1 MATTR
6 MMRNCLLAATAML
19 ALVEAPAF
27 AGPLEDNFQTP
38 PMEARPRF
46 RWWWPGDAVTD
57 EELRREVKLMADTG
71 FAGAEIQ
78 SFAPNFVTLTPA
90 EKANVDQYAEPS
102 FFAHVRAA
110 AEAAKASGMTLD
122 YTLGSSW
129 PSGGGFAIPPELA
142 FTELAM
148 ARTEVKGGEAGP
160 IKLNIPKRTR
170 RLGALNSLDYRTRD
184 PKVADWGK
192 RMDARARSV
201 AVIALKGQ
209 APALK
214 PLSPGALG
222 MTLTPWQ
229 DVITAGTLDPSTS
242 ISLTDKLREDGT
254 LDWTPPPGE
263 WQVFVFRQYA
273 ADVGVLGAAGQGP
286 QLILDHMNPRAFA
299 AHAARVGDPLGNSP
313 AGIRSTFVDSLEL
326 MQDIQ
331 WGPELLKEFKKRR
344 GYDLTPYLPFVVQPG
359 WMQAWSEHWSP
370 PYFDT
375 ANGDLAERVRTDY
388 RRTVSDM
395 MIEGFIQPFV
405 AWNHAHGLKA
415 KFQAHGGAF
424 DTIRGYGLVDIP
436 ETEDLP
442 GAGDPLFMRM
452 ARSGAHLYGRPIV
465 SAESLAWGNRPY
477 DVTPDEMRRRVDAF
491 MSGGVNSMIL
501 HGYNYRFHAEDWP
514 GWHAFQPSPF
524 AGGFS
529 GVLNETNPVWP
540 AMKPLAAYIGRL
552 QAVMQAGEA
561 VVPVAYFYGRYGYY
575 VGIEDEGAG
584 KQAAEKAFLAGGYD
598 FDRINP
604 DSIAHARVE
613 GKQLVSQG
621 GQRYPVLVLP
631 PIDGIQAETA
641 EAIARFAKAGL
652 PVFFTDHAPN
662 RDEGLAQARQRDARV
677 KKAVAA
683 ALKAGAKII
692 PAAGVTDALRAAAIP
707 ANLRFTGEPADLV
720 FVQRRVDGRT
730 VTFVYNRGE
739 TARQVTVTLPGAGG
753 VTRWNAMDGTVLP
766 ISART
771 MGQATDVPL
780 SLTPGESALLVLD
793 PQTQAATVAT
803 AAAVGSIALPVDGWQ
818 LQADGHVERKPYAH
832 DFASVSLKDW
842 REVPELAQFAGT
854 GTYKR
859 AINVDAG
866 WLTKGTSIMLDLGKV
881 HDIATVTV
889 NGRSLPPVISAPFR
903 VDVTGLVR
911 AGKNDISV
919 AVANVPQNGM
929 VDPKDRIYK
938 KLKPVPA
945 GWVGPATLEAIR

>member
-1 MATTR
+1 
-6 MMRNCLLAATAML
+6 MMSKRLMKTCLLAATAIL
-19 ALVEAPAF
+19 ALAEAPAF
-27 AGPLEDNFQTP
+27 AAPLDDHFQHP
-38 PMEARPRF
+38 PMEARPRL

-57 EELRREVKLMADTG
+57 EELRREIKLMADTG

-78 SFAPNFVTLTPA
+78 SFTPNFVTLTPD
-90 EKANVDQYAEPS
+90 EKLRVNQYAEPS
-102 FFAHVRAA
+102 FFAHVRTAA
-110 AEAAKASGMTLD
+110 DAARQAGLTLD

-129 PSGGGFAIPPELA
+129 PSGGGFAITPELA

-148 ARTEVKGGEAGP
+148 ASTEVKGGEAGP

-170 RLGALNSLDYRTRD
+170 RLGALSFLDARVKD

-192 RMDARARSV
+192 RMEARARTV
-201 AVIALKGQ
+201 AVVAVKGK
-209 APALK
+209 APVLQPSA
-214 PLSPGALG
+214 PGAMGL
-222 MTLTPWQ
+222 TLTPWR
-229 DVITAGTLDPSTS
+229 DVVTAGTLDPSSS
-242 ISLTDKLREDGT
+242 ILLTDKMSDDGT
-254 LDWTPPPGE
+254 LNWTPPPGD
-263 WQVFVFRQYA
+263 WQIFVFRQYA
-273 ADVGVLGAAGQGP
+273 SDVGVLGAAGQGP
-286 QLILDHMNPRAFA
+286 QLILDHMNPQAFA
-299 AHAARVGDPLGNSP
+299 THAARVGDPLGKNP

-331 WGPELLKEFKKRR
+331 WGPELLQQFRKRR
-344 GYDLTPYLPFVVQPG
+344 GYDVTPYLPFVVQPG
-359 WMQAWSEHWSP
+359 WMQAWAEHWSP

-375 ANGDLAERVRTDY
+375 PNSDLAERVRADY

-405 AWNHAHGLKA
+405 AWNHARGLKA

-424 DTIRGYGLVDIP
+424 DTIRGYGLADIP

-442 GAGDPLFMRM
+442 HEGDPFFMRM

-465 SAESLAWGNRPY
+465 SAESLAWPNRPY
-477 DVTPDEMRRRVDAF
+477 EVTPDEMRRRIDALI
-491 MSGGVNSMIL
+491 SGGVNSMIL

-529 GVLNETNPVWP
+529 SMLNETNPVWP
-540 AMKPLAAYIGRL
+540 AMKPMAAYIGRL

-575 VGIEDEGAG
+575 IGIEDDGAG
-584 KQAAEKAFLAGGYD
+584 KQAAEKGFLAGGYD

-604 DSIAHARVE
+604 DSIAHARIE

-652 PVFFTDHAPN
+652 PIFFTDRAPS
-662 RDEGLAQARQRDARV
+662 RDEGLAEARQRDARV
-677 KKAVAA
+677 KKAIAA
-683 ALKAGAKII
+683 ALKAGAKVV
-692 PAAGVTDALRAAAIP
+692 PAAGLTDSLRAAAIP
-707 ANLRFTGEPADLV
+707 ANLRFTGDAADLY

-730 VTFVYNRGE
+730 ATFVYNRGQ
-739 TARQVTVTLPGAGG
+739 ADRQVTVTLPGAGG
-753 VTRWNAMDGTVLP
+753 VTRWNAMDGTATPV
-766 ISART
+766 SAQAG
-771 MGQATDVPL
+771 GQGTDVPL
-780 SLTPGESALLVLD
+780 SLKAGESALLMLD
-793 PQTQAATVAT
+793 PQTKAVTIP
-803 AAAVGSIALPVDGWQ
+803 AAAIVGSVALPVEGWR
-818 LQADGHVERKPYAH
+818 LKANGHVQRKPYAH

-842 REVPELAQFAGT
+842 AEVPELSRFAGT
-854 GTYKR
+854 ATYSR
-859 AINVDAG
+859 AISVDAG
-866 WLTKGTSIMLDLGKV
+866 WLTMGTRVILDLGKV
-881 HDIATVTV
+881 HDVATVTV
-889 NGRSLPPVISAPFR
+889 NGQSLPTLFSAPFR
-903 VDVTGLVR
+903 VDVTKLVR

-919 AVANVPQNGM
+919 AIANVPQNAM
-929 VDPKDRIYK
+929 IDPKDTIYK

-945 GWVGPATLEAIR
+945 GWVGPAKLEAQR

>member
-1 MATTR
+1 
-6 MMRNCLLAATAML
+6 
-19 ALVEAPAF
+19 
-27 AGPLEDNFQTP
+27 
-38 PMEARPRF
+38 MEARPRL

-57 EELRREVKLMADTG
+57 EELRREIKLMADTG

-78 SFAPNFVTLTPA
+78 SFTPNFVTLTPD
-90 EKANVDQYAEPS
+90 EKLRVNQYAEPS
-102 FFAHVRAA
+102 FFAHVRTAA
-110 AEAAKASGMTLD
+110 DAARQAGLTLD

-129 PSGGGFAIPPELA
+129 PSGGGFAITPELA

-148 ARTEVKGGEAGP
+148 ASTEVKGGEAGP

-170 RLGALNSLDYRTRD
+170 RLGALSFLDARVKD

-192 RMDARARSV
+192 RMEARARTV
-201 AVIALKGQ
+201 AVVAVKGK
-209 APALK
+209 APVLQPSA
-214 PLSPGALG
+214 PGAMGL
-222 MTLTPWQ
+222 TLTPWR
-229 DVITAGTLDPSTS
+229 DVVTAGTLDPSSS
-242 ISLTDKLREDGT
+242 ILLTDKMSDDGT
-254 LDWTPPPGE
+254 LNWTPPPGD
-263 WQVFVFRQYA
+263 WQIFVFRQYA
-273 ADVGVLGAAGQGP
+273 SDVGVLGAAGQGP
-286 QLILDHMNPRAFA
+286 QLILDHMNPQAFA
-299 AHAARVGDPLGNSP
+299 THAARVGDPLGKNP

-331 WGPELLKEFKKRR
+331 WGPELLQQFRKRR

-359 WMQAWSEHWSP
+359 WMQAWAEHWSP

-375 ANGDLAERVRTDY
+375 PNSDLAERVRADY

-405 AWNHAHGLKA
+405 AWNHARGLKA

-424 DTIRGYGLVDIP
+424 DTIRGYGLADIP

-442 GAGDPLFMRM
+442 HEGDPFFMRM

-465 SAESLAWGNRPY
+465 SAESLAWPNRPY
-477 DVTPDEMRRRVDAF
+477 EVTPDEMRRRIDALI
-491 MSGGVNSMIL
+491 SGGVNSMIL

-529 GVLNETNPVWP
+529 SMLNETNPVWP
-540 AMKPLAAYIGRL
+540 AMKPMAAYIGRL

-575 VGIEDEGAG
+575 IGIEDDGAG

-604 DSIAHARVE
+604 DSIAHARIE

-652 PVFFTDHAPN
+652 PIFFTDRAPS

-677 KKAVAA
+677 KKAIAA
-683 ALKAGAKII
+683 ALKAGAKVV
-692 PAAGVTDALRAAAIP
+692 PAAGLTDSLRAAAIP
-707 ANLRFTGEPADLV
+707 ANLRFTGDAADLY

-730 VTFVYNRGE
+730 ATFVYNRGQ
-739 TARQVTVTLPGAGG
+739 ADRQVTVTLPGAGG
-753 VTRWNAMDGTVLP
+753 VTRWNAMDGTATPV
-766 ISART
+766 SAQAG
-771 MGQATDVPL
+771 GQGTDVPL
-780 SLTPGESALLVLD
+780 SLKAGESALLMLD
-793 PQTQAATVAT
+793 PQTKAVTIP
-803 AAAVGSIALPVDGWQ
+803 AAAIVGSVALPVEGWR
-818 LQADGHVERKPYAH
+818 LKANGHVQRKPYAH

-842 REVPELAQFAGT
+842 AEVPELSRFAGT
-854 GTYKR
+854 ATYSR
-859 AINVDAG
+859 AISVDAG
-866 WLTKGTSIMLDLGKV
+866 WLTMGTRVILDLGKV
-881 HDIATVTV
+881 HDVATVTV
-889 NGRSLPPVISAPFR
+889 NGQSLPTLFSAPFR
-903 VDVTGLVR
+903 VDVTKLVR

-919 AVANVPQNGM
+919 AIANVPQNAM
-929 VDPKDRIYK
+929 IDPKDTIYK
-938 KLKPVPA
+938 KLKPVAA
-945 GWVGPATLEAIR
+945 GWVGPAKLEAQR

>member
-1 MATTR
+1 
-6 MMRNCLLAATAML
+6 MMSKRLIKTCLLAATAIL
-19 ALVEAPAF
+19 AVAEAPAF
-27 AGPLEDNFQTP
+27 AAPLDDHFQHP
-38 PMEARPRF
+38 PMEARPRL

-57 EELRREVKLMADTG
+57 EELRREIKLMADTG

-78 SFAPNFVTLTPA
+78 SFTPNFVTLTPD
-90 EKANVDQYAEPS
+90 EKLRVNQYAEPS
-102 FFAHVRAA
+102 FFAHVRTAA
-110 AEAAKASGMTLD
+110 DAARQAGLTLD

-129 PSGGGFAIPPELA
+129 PSGGGFAITPELA

-148 ARTEVKGGEAGP
+148 ASTEVKGGEAGP

-170 RLGALNSLDYRTRD
+170 RLGALSFLDARVKD

-192 RMDARARSV
+192 RMDARARTV
-201 AVIALKGQ
+201 AVVAVKGK
-209 APALK
+209 APVLQPSA
-214 PLSPGALG
+214 PGAMGL
-222 MTLTPWQ
+222 TLTPWR
-229 DVITAGTLDPSTS
+229 DVVTAGTLDPSSS
-242 ISLTDKLREDGT
+242 ILLTDKMSDDGT
-254 LDWTPPPGE
+254 LNWTPPPGD
-263 WQVFVFRQYA
+263 WQIFVFRQYA
-273 ADVGVLGAAGQGP
+273 SDVGVLGAAGQGP
-286 QLILDHMNPRAFA
+286 QLILDHMNPQAFA
-299 AHAARVGDPLGNSP
+299 THAARVGDPLGKNP

-331 WGPELLKEFKKRR
+331 WGPELLQQFRKRR
-344 GYDLTPYLPFVVQPG
+344 GYDLTPYLPLVVQPG
-359 WMQAWSEHWSP
+359 WMQAWAEHWSP

-375 ANGDLAERVRTDY
+375 PNSDLAERVRADY

-405 AWNHAHGLKA
+405 AWNHARGLKA

-424 DTIRGYGLVDIP
+424 DTIRGYGLADIP

-442 GAGDPLFMRM
+442 HEGDPFFMRM

-465 SAESLAWGNRPY
+465 SAESLAWPNRPY
-477 DVTPDEMRRRVDAF
+477 EVTPDEMRRRIDALI
-491 MSGGVNSMIL
+491 SGGVNSMIL

-529 GVLNETNPVWP
+529 SMLNETNPVWP
-540 AMKPLAAYIGRL
+540 AMKPMAAYIGRL

-575 VGIEDEGAG
+575 IGIEDDGAG

-604 DSIAHARVE
+604 DSIAHARIE

-652 PVFFTDHAPN
+652 PIFFTDRAPS

-677 KKAVAA
+677 KKAIAA
-683 ALKAGAKII
+683 ALKAGAKVV
-692 PAAGVTDALRAAAIP
+692 PAAGLTDSLRAAATP
-707 ANLRFTGEPADLV
+707 ANLRFTGDAADLY

-730 VTFVYNRGE
+730 ATFVYNRGQ
-739 TARQVTVTLPGAGG
+739 ADRQVTVTLPGAGG
-753 VTRWNAMDGTVLP
+753 VTRWNAMDGTVTP
-766 ISART
+766 VSAQAG
-771 MGQATDVPL
+771 GQGTDVPL
-780 SLTPGESALLVLD
+780 SLAAGESALLMLD
-793 PQTQAATVAT
+793 PQTKAVTIAAAATV
-803 AAAVGSIALPVDGWQ
+803 GSVALPVDGWR
-818 LQADGHVERKPYAH
+818 LKANGHVQRKPYAH
-832 DFASVSLKDW
+832 DFASASLKDW
-842 REVPELAQFAGT
+842 AEVPELSRFAGT
-854 GTYKR
+854 ATYSR
-859 AINVDAG
+859 AISVDAG
-866 WLTKGTSIMLDLGKV
+866 WLTKGTRVILDLGKV
-881 HDIATVTV
+881 HDVATVTV
-889 NGRSLPPVISAPFR
+889 NGESLPTLFSAPFR
-903 VDVTGLVR
+903 VDVTKLVR

-919 AVANVPQNGM
+919 AIANVPQNAM
-929 VDPKDRIYK
+929 IDPKDTIYK

-945 GWVGPATLEAIR
+945 GWVGPAKLEAQR